1 MDDPY
6 VYIQVHGFILYG
18 SECFFERERERERR
32 ERERADGSSVI

>member
-6 VYIQVHGFILYG
+6 VYIQLHGFILYG
-18 SECFFERERERERR
+18 SECFFLREREREKR